1 MLKIPQPVLELMDTL
16 ENAGF
21 PAYTVGGCV
30 RDSLLNRVPKD
41 WDITTSAH
49 PDRVRQIFRNEKISL
64 DGLAHGTVVVYR
76 EEEPYEI
83 TTFRK
88 DGAYTDH
95 RHPDSVCFVDD
106 IRDDLVRRDFT
117 VNALAYSPKRGM
129 VDLFHGQKDLENKL
143 IRCIGESKRRFTEDA
158 FRMIRALRFSSVF
171 EFTIEP
177 ETAEG
182 IHALCPTL
190 RDISGDRKR
199 KELMKLL
206 CGNGVGYI
214 LRSFPDA
221 FSVMIPEIKTMV
233 GYDQNNRHHVYDLWE
248 HTVRAVENTAPDPI
262 LRLTM
267 LLHDTG
273 KPATKTI
280 ENGECHFRGHPEVS
294 ARISQRVLEELSFDR
309 ATANRV
315 MLLVENHDLLMQ
327 LNENKPDEIK
337 SFLRRKLQ
345 TLGEE
350 NLRDIIRVNRADRIA
365 TGTRT
370 IQQVDEWT
378 QTVSAMLDELLTEK
392 PAFSKN
398 DLALKGDDLKALGLY
413 GAEIGKMQRLILAKI
428 AEGYLKNDAEEIES
442 FIKSQH

>member
-1 MLKIPQPVLELMDTL
+1 
-16 ENAGF
+16 
-21 PAYTVGGCV
+21 
-30 RDSLLNRVPKD
+30 
-41 WDITTSAH
+41 
-49 PDRVRQIFRNEKISL
+49 
-64 DGLAHGTVVVYR
+64 
-76 EEEPYEI
+76 
-83 TTFRK
+83 
-88 DGAYTDH
+88 
-95 RHPDSVCFVDD
+95 
-106 IRDDLVRRDFT
+106 
-117 VNALAYSPKRGM
+117 
-129 VDLFHGQKDLENKL
+129 
-143 IRCIGESKRRFTEDA
+143 
-158 FRMIRALRFSSVF
+158 
-171 EFTIEP
+171 
-177 ETAEG
+177 
-182 IHALCPTL
+182 
-190 RDISGDRKR
+190 
-199 KELMKLL
+199 MKLL

-365 TGTRT
+365 TGMRT